1 MNKECT
7 TTAAAADFEPLGS
20 EWLAR
25 HVDGFIGFLAQLGY
39 SVLTIDISKR
49 NFVTRLGR
57 WLDRGEARHASL
69 NEDVLSAFH
78 RSHCRYGRARPGDIK
93 TGKQLL
99 QYLRGVGCIPDLAVT
114 IERSPI
120 DDIMG
125 DFDQFLASQRG
136 LSPVTRRNYRSFVRK
151 FLSDRFGTD
160 VRLSELQIQ
169 DIHAFLLR
177 QVQTKS
183 RGTAQCVVTALRSFL
198 RYLQQRGEI
207 ASDLA
212 GAVPAVANWS
222 LSGVPK
228 FLSANQVEQVLA
240 SCDLAT
246 PAGKRDHAILLLL
259 ARLGLRAGEVAALTL
274 DDIDWEGGDI
284 IISGKGGK
292 LARLPLPQDVGEALV
307 EYLRTA
313 RPACSTR
320 QIFLRSR
327 APISS
332 FGKPSAVG
340 DIVQSALRRAGL
352 NPSHK
357 GAHLLRHSLA
367 TNLLRHGASLVEVGQ
382 VLRHSQPD
390 TTRIYAKVDIESL
403 RFVATPWPVGA
414 R

>member
-1 MNKECT
+1 MNEEC
-7 TTAAAADFEPLGS
+7 AAAVAADFAPLGS

-25 HVDGFIGFLAQLGY
+25 YVDGFSGFLGQLGY
-39 SVLTIDISKR
+39 SPLTIDVTKR

-69 NEDVLSAFH
+69 GEDVLAVFH
-78 RSHCRYGRARPGDIK
+78 RSHCRHGRPRPGDVR
-93 TGKQLL
+93 TGQQLL
-99 QYLRGVGCIPDLAVT
+99 QYLRSVGCIPLSAVT

-120 DDIMG
+120 DDIMD
-125 DFDQFLASQRG
+125 DFDRFLASQRG
-136 LSPVTRRNYRSFVRK
+136 LSPVTRGNYLPFVRR

-160 VRLSELQIQ
+160 VRLGELQIH

-177 QVQTKS
+177 QAQTKS

-207 ASDLA
+207 AIDLA

-228 FLSANQVEQVLA
+228 FLSASQVEQVLA

-246 PAGKRDHAILLLL
+246 PVGKRDHAILLLL

-274 DDIDWEGGDI
+274 DDVDWERGDI
-284 IISGKGGK
+284 VIRGKGCK
-292 LARLPLPQDVGEALV
+292 LARLPLPPDVGEALV

-313 RPACSTR
+313 RRDSSTR

-327 APISS
+327 APIRS
-332 FGKPSAVG
+332 FDKPSAVG
-340 DIVQSALRRAGL
+340 DIVRSALRRAGL
-352 NPSHK
+352 NPPQK

-382 VLRHSQPD
+382 VLRHTQPD

-403 RFVATPWPVGA
+403 RLIATPWPAGA